1 MKLKWMLFA
10 GVAIAGM
17 TIGGFQAVFTV
28 GETPEITSIKDSQID
43 TELKCYRNDHP
54 LALDESG
61 QLNVLVWNV
70 YKQNR
75 HNLLPELTRL
85 SQDRQ
90 LVLLQ
95 EASLDDTFID
105 WLQRSDWG
113 SNQVSAFKAFDVS
126 SGVLNLSRT
135 MPSIACANLQTE
147 PWLRLPKSGLYAE
160 YALSNG
166 QTLISVNLHSVNFT
180 IGTDE
185 YKQQLESFK
194 QVLVNHQGPLL
205 IAGDFNSWNESRMSA
220 LKQAL
225 KKYHI
230 KEVVFQR
237 DNRKRF
243 ITGLPLDH
251 IFYRGMELQ
260 GQRVPES
267 DASDHNPLLAEFI
280 IPPQSSN

>member
-1 MKLKWMLFA
+1 MKLKWVLLT
-10 GVAIAGM
+10 GVAIVGM
-17 TIGGFQAVFTV
+17 TVGGFQSVFTV
-28 GETPEITSIKDSQID
+28 RETPEITSIKDSQVQ

-54 LALDESG
+54 VALDESG
-61 QLNVLVWNV
+61 HLNVLVWNI

-75 HNLLPELTRL
+75 ENLLPELTRL
-85 SQDRQ
+85 SEDRQ

-95 EASLDDTFID
+95 EASLDDTFLD

-160 YALSNG
+160 YALTNG

-180 IGTDE
+180 IGTEE

-194 QVLVNHQGPLL
+194 QVLEKHQGPLL
-205 IAGDFNSWNESRMSA
+205 IAGDFNSWSESRLSA

-225 KKYHI
+225 HKYHI
-230 KEVVFQR
+230 KEVEFQR

-251 IFYRGMELQ
+251 IFYRGMELA

-267 DASDHNPLLAEFI
+267 DASDHNPLLAEFRI
-280 IPPQSSN
+280 VSK